1 MLCPLPPQ
9 VVRQLY
15 ELTDAVAALQPDAPR
30 TSRLV
35 LIGRRLDAARLCASL
50 RDAGAGAFAAD
61 G

>member
-1 MLCPLPPQ
+1 LPPQ

-50 RDAGAGAFAAD
+50 RDAGAGAFAAA